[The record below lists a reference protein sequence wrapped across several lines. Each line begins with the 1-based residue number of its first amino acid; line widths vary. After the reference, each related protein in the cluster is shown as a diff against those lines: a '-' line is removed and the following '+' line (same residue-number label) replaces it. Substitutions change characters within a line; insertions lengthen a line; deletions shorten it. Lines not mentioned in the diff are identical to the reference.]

1 MCFIFLKTTPMKYSV
16 FFHFWHQF
24 YCWLEIENI
33 YKINSVPVDQ
43 YVTTLVLLM
52 AKSHEI
58 FVVHVKNNLT
68 PADLIIQKKLRSK
81 MLNLQRYSI
90 ILRVSDPSLFVT
102 VLTDFFKFCSSES
115 IIIFLYKTI
124 GFTVINRHVSL
135 FFYSKLSKIKM
146 QVIN

>member
-1 MCFIFLKTTPMKYSV
+1 
-16 FFHFWHQF
+16 
-24 YCWLEIENI
+24 
-33 YKINSVPVDQ
+33 
-43 YVTTLVLLM
+43 M